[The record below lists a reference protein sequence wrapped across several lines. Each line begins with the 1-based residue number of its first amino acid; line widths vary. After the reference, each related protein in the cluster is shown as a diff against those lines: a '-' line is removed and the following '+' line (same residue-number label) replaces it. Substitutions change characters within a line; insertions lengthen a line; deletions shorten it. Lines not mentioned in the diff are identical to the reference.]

1 MIQEDTDDREPESFH
16 REQYMEGLIDGLTL
30 ALAHPEKLEELR
42 NFRNLVL
49 FSKAKAAWLPTLVGL
64 GILKDF

>member
-1 MIQEDTDDREPESFH
+1 MTQEDIDDREPESFH

-30 ALAHPEKLEELR
+30 ALTHPDKLEELR
-42 NFRNLVL
+42 NFRDSVL
-49 FSKAKAAWLPTLVGL
+49 FSKVKAAWLPTLVGL